1 MAVGHGCYWDERG
14 APPRLRQPGNN
25 SLCIYGQE
33 LEDFSRSCK
42 NLMDRL
48 KHILPEGC
56 PRTRIRATSRVTRK
70 MESGVLS
77 ETLGDE
83 SRGTAEVRN
92 VQHRSPPVALFW
104 RAPGFLLCFA
114 VRMIVLDFH
123 GCPQKYD
130 QLKIMS
136 DVVAKERVD
145 GGFHLPTM
153 CSAHRPW
160 ELCKAGVR

>member
-104 RAPGFLLCFA
+104 RAPGF
-114 VRMIVLDFH
+114 VVLRRQD
-123 GCPQKYD
+123 D
-130 QLKIMS
+130 
-136 DVVAKERVD
+136 RV
-145 GGFHLPTM
+145 GFPRLP
-153 CSAHRPW
+153 A
-160 ELCKAGVR
+160 EV